1 MRALRWLS
9 SDVTELISCLNLYY
23 QLFWY
28 QAWSRGGWLIQ
39 GDFSGHCSEQ
49 QAAVAGQGFSLH
61 VSVFASSGV
70 CLCA

>member
-1 MRALRWLS
+1 M
-9 SDVTELISCLNLYY
+9 
-23 QLFWY
+23 
-28 QAWSRGGWLIQ
+28 Q
-39 GDFSGHCSEQ
+39 GDFSSHCSEQ